1 MPWLALSV
9 TVEAARAE
17 ALGDALL
24 EQDAVSVEIFG
35 IPGAAGEPEAVA
47 EGEGPVSVEW
57 LRVGA
62 LLPETADAEAVLAA
76 AAASCGLEGVP
87 PSQVQRV
94 EEADWVGITES
105 QFQPL
110 RVSRRVWVVPTW
122 HDPPDPAAINI
133 ALNPGLAFG
142 TGTHPTTRLCLNWL
156 DEHLRGG
163 EHVLDYGCGSGILAI
178 AAVKLG
184 AESAVGVDI
193 DPQAVEVSRV
203 NAERNGVAAS
213 FHNSD
218 SAPRIEADVVLANI
232 LANPLRV
239 LAPALAAAVR
249 PGGRVVLSG
258 ILAGQ
263 ADEVASIYREW
274 FDMDEALEEEGW
286 VCLSGKRR
294 VPGAK

>member
-1 MPWLALSV
+1 MAWIALSV
-9 TVEAARAE
+9 TVAAALAE
-17 ALGDALL
+17 DLADALL
-24 EQDAVSVEIFG
+24 ERGAVSVEMFG
-35 IPGAAGEPEAVA
+35 TPGAAGEPEAVA
-47 EGEGPVSVEW
+47 EGEGPLQAER

-62 LLPETADAEAVLAA
+62 LLPETANPEAVLADA
-76 AAASCGLEGVP
+76 AAACHLEGVP
-87 PSQVQRV
+87 AFQVRKV
-94 EEADWVGITES
+94 EEADWVRITQA

-110 RVSRRVWVVPTW
+110 RVSRRVWVVPSW
-122 HDPPDPAAINI
+122 HAAPDSNAINI
-133 ALNPGLAFG
+133 ELDPGLAFG

-178 AAVKLG
+178 AAMKLG
-184 AESAVGVDI
+184 ARSAAGVDI
-193 DPQAVEVSRV
+193 DPQAVRVSRE

-213 FHNSD
+213 FHASD
-218 SAPRIEADVVLANI
+218 SAPPLEADVVLANI

-263 ADEVASIYREW
+263 AEDVASIYQDW
-274 FDMDEALEEEGW
+274 FDMDEAVEEEGW
-286 VCLSGKRR
+286 VCLSGTRR
-294 VPGAK
+294 APQA